1 MTIKKENGMNKFFRG
16 VYLWM
21 FAGLLLSGVMAYL
34 TATNPTMTNFVYNNL
49 TLVII
54 LELVVAIAFIFLRR
68 KVSANTAKIL
78 FIIYSLTSGLTMSS
92 IFLVYKLDSII
103 MVFFSA
109 ALLFGLLAAYGY
121 YTNNDLTSFGRLL
134 TFGLIA
140 VLIMSVINLFIFNS
154 TFGVVISVISV
165 VVFLGLT
172 AWDMQNLKRIYEYY
186 SNDEEELNKCTIYGA
201 LDLYLDFINIFLHLL
216 ELFGNDKD

>member
-186 SNDEEELNKCTIYGA
+186 SNDEEELKKCTIYGA